1 MGTAKCRAWAVA
13 AVVVTALLATCATT
27 GGSVADEAAL
37 REAGDLY
44 VKAVNSGDVDLY
56 MDRWDAEGIRMTPDG
71 PSVFGAAEIR
81 KVVARGFPTATRE
94 MTLTTEEVVVFGD
107 IGYARGVYTTRVTP
121 KGGGAPSFVDGKFLT
136 VYRRQADGS
145 WKIYRDCYNSNVPP
159 AK

>member
-1 MGTAKCRAWAVA
+1 MTGTRRVYGAMAVIGAVLA
-13 AVVVTALLATCATT
+13 ACATM
-27 GGSVADEAAL
+27 GGSATDEAAL

-44 VKAVNSGDVDLY
+44 VKAVNSGNVDLY
-56 MDRWDAEGIRMTPDG
+56 MERWDSQGIRMTPDG
-71 PSVFGAAEIR
+71 PSVFGAEEIR
-81 KVVARGFPTATRE
+81 KVVARNFPAATRE
-94 MTLTTEEVVVFGD
+94 MTLKTEEVVVFGS

-121 KGGGAPSFVDGKFLT
+121 KSGGAPSLVDGKFLT